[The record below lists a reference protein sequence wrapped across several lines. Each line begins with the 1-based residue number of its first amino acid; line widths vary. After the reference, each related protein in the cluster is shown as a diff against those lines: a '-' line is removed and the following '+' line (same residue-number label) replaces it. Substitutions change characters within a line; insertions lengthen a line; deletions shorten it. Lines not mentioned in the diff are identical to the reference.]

1 MTLPAFALRHR
12 LKPVAIW
19 ALAVLLCGASGAG
32 PWLAPAQ
39 ASTLS
44 ERFQARR
51 DNNPAPEAAKRDPEQ
66 SLLSPLGADDPA
78 ADTTRTGKV
87 LRDIPYGTDPKQRMD
102 VYLPTGGGN
111 ATGPAPVIFMVHG
124 GGWRT
129 GDKRMAKVV
138 DNKAARWL
146 PRGFVFVSVN
156 NRLLP
161 QADPLDQVHDI
172 AQALALAQSRAG
184 RWGADPDQFVLMG
197 HSSGAHL
204 VALLAATPRL
214 STQHDVRPW
223 LGTIALDSAALD
235 VASIMLH
242 RHYRLYDPAF
252 GTNPAYWAATSPLQ
266 QLRAGAQPLLAVC
279 SARRDDSCNQ
289 ADVFARRAGRLG
301 VRAEVLRQD
310 LSHADINAQLGLPGS
325 YTAAVE
331 RFMASLSPEV
341 AQRLR
346 DAPVDAALP

>member
-1 MTLPAFALRHR
+1 MTPSAFALRHSS
-12 LKPVAIW
+12 KPIATVALGLLLLGATAIGP
-19 ALAVLLCGASGAG
+19 LAT
-32 PWLAPAQ
+32 PAN
-39 ASTLS
+39 ATSLMDRIK
-44 ERFQARR
+44 ERRENR
-51 DNNPAPEAAKRDPEQ
+51 APEVDRRSTEQ
-66 SLLSPLGADDPA
+66 SLLSPFGSGDSV
-78 ADTTRTGKV
+78 ADTTRGGKI
-87 LRDIPYGTDPKQRMD
+87 LRDIAYGADPKQRMD
-102 VYLPTGGGN
+102 VYLPTGGVTTAG
-111 ATGPAPVIFMVHG
+111 GAPVIFMVHG

-146 PRGFVFVSVN
+146 PLGFVFVSVN

-184 RWGADPDQFVLMG
+184 RWGADPDQFVVMG
-197 HSSGAHL
+197 HSAGAHL
-204 VALLAATPRL
+204 VALLAAS
-214 STQHDVRPW
+214 STLANLHDVRPW

-235 VASIMLH
+235 VPAIMQH

-266 QLRAGAQPLLAVC
+266 QLHAGVQPLLAVC
-279 SARRDDSCNQ
+279 STRRDDSCNQ
-289 ADVFARRAGRLG
+289 AMAFTRKASGVG

-310 LSHADINAQLGLPGS
+310 LSHADINAQLGLPGD
-325 YTAAVE
+325 YTAGVE

-346 DAPVDAALP
+346 GPLVEPVLP